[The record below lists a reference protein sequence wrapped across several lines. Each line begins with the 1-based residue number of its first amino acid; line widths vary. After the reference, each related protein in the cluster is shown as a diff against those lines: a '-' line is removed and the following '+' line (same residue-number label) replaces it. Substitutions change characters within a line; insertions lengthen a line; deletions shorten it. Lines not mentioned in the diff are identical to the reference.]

1 LQVAKVLQ
9 KLFDFSTFNQED
21 EKIANPWITAN
32 RAQVVEYITDLTSI
46 SDAEDYLAVNKYMEL
61 TQKTKPL
68 ILISDHEIAE
78 THELLYVYIG

>member
-1 LQVAKVLQ
+1 M
-9 KLFDFSTFNQED
+9 
-21 EKIANPWITAN
+21 
-32 RAQVVEYITDLTSI
+32 EYINDLTSI

-78 THELLYVYIG
+78 THELL